1 MAERMSRRHLLRT
14 TGAAAL
20 GASLTSVAACA
31 SEEGEGPGGPAGP
44 AGGAPEETFTEPS
57 TPLSGDLRILLW
69 SHFVPSHDDWFDE
82 FTTAWGERVGV
93 NVLVDH
99 IDVADVPTRIASE
112 VSAGQGHDLLQYIA
126 PLSQFEPS
134 VLDLRDVTDEA
145 NRRWG
150 TQTELCQKSSFNPAT
165 DKFYAYSPGWVPDP
179 GNYRRSLWEP
189 VGLPNGPS
197 TWEELREGGAEIMSS
212 QGVQMG
218 LGMSQEIDSNMV
230 LRALMWSYGASIQ
243 DESEQVILNSPETID
258 AVEFMARLFQDT
270 MTEEVFAWNAASNN
284 QGLVSG
290 SLSYIVNSIS
300 AWRTSQGTNPDVADD
315 VFFVPALSGPGG
327 ALAAQH
333 VLYNWIIPTHAANP
347 DAAKEFLLHYT
358 ENFPAASY
366 ASKLY
371 DFCAWS
377 ERTPQLTG
385 WLANDPFGAQPAD
398 KLALLTDSLDWSVN
412 IGYPGP
418 ANTAIGEVFGTFV
431 IPNMFA
437 RVARGEQSA
446 ADSVADATQ
455 EVESIFEKWRA
466 QGLVGG

>member
-1 MAERMSRRHLLRT
+1 
-14 TGAAAL
+14 
-20 GASLTSVAACA
+20 
-31 SEEGEGPGGPAGP
+31 
-44 AGGAPEETFTEPS
+44 
-57 TPLSGDLRILLW
+57 
-69 SHFVPSHDDWFDE
+69 
-82 FTTAWGERVGV
+82 
-93 NVLVDH
+93 
-99 IDVADVPTRIASE
+99 
-112 VSAGQGHDLLQYIA
+112 
-126 PLSQFEPS
+126 
-134 VLDLRDVTDEA
+134 
-145 NRRWG
+145 
-150 TQTELCQKSSFNPAT
+150 
-165 DKFYAYSPGWVPDP
+165 
-179 GNYRRSLWEP
+179 
-189 VGLPNGPS
+189 
-197 TWEELREGGAEIMSS
+197 
-212 QGVQMG
+212 
-218 LGMSQEIDSNMV
+218 
-230 LRALMWSYGASIQ
+230 
-243 DESEQVILNSPETID
+243 
-258 AVEFMARLFQDT
+258 
-270 MTEEVFAWNAASNN
+270 
-284 QGLVSG
+284 
-290 SLSYIVNSIS
+290 
-300 AWRTSQGTNPDVADD
+300 VADD